1 MTSGA
6 TVKHTQNYSC
16 PILNFSVHRTTDQQ
30 LLYLYKET
38 LSEFFYEV
46 IIIKDK

>member
-16 PILNFSVHRTTDQQ
+16 PILNFSHTDQQ

-38 LSEFFYEV
+38 LISEFFYEV